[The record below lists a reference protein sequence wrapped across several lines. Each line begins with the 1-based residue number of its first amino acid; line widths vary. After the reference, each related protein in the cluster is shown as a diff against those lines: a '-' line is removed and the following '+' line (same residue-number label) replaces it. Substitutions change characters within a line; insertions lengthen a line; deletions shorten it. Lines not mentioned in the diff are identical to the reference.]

1 VKPCDWIGLR
11 ARDVYGGGREMV
23 SESDSIDALRQ
34 IEAELD
40 KYGIEFWLDCGA
52 LLGSVEP
59 VRQTTL
65 LIQ

>member
-1 VKPCDWIGLR
+1 
-11 ARDVYGGGREMV
+11 MV